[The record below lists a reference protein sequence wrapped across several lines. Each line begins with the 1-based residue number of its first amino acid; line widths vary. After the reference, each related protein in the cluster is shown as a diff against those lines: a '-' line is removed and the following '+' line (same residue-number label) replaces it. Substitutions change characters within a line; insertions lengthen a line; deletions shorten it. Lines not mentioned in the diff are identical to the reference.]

1 MTKESQAPLE
11 ERVVELEMRLS
22 FQEDTLLKL
31 NQVVSDQDQLIMRLQ
46 EHLRAMSEKMS
57 DMEYS
62 LEQGGTKSGSEK
74 PPHY

>member
-1 MTKESQAPLE
+1 MTKESQVTLE

-22 FQEDTLLKL
+22 FQEDTLGKL

-62 LEQGGTKSGSEK
+62 LEQGGAKSGNEK